1 MCLLFWLDYI
11 DTHELFGTAPLHSA
25 ELGET
30 LSKIIIVAAAK
41 KKFTPD
47 MTYICNRM
55 DIPAPSSQL
64 IPTKKKSF
72 SRGSSRRRVTQR
84 TSNRWLSTVAIRS
97 TVWKCFPNFLSTF
110 VPFTKKSSASIASRM
125 QSDLRRKDKN
135 SSAPSTREVVVIYH
149 ISAFVF
155 TLIIIFGIIIFF
167 NGGVIIVV
175 IVKHILF
182 FALISS

>member
-1 MCLLFWLDYI
+1 M
-11 DTHELFGTAPLHSA
+11 
-25 ELGET
+25 
-30 LSKIIIVAAAK
+30 
-41 KKFTPD
+41 
-47 MTYICNRM
+47 
-55 DIPAPSSQL
+55 
-64 IPTKKKSF
+64 
-72 SRGSSRRRVTQR
+72 RGLRRRLIGIR
-84 TSNRWLSTVAIRS
+84 NFAGEKWLLGIFESNDWWLRVERLEVDKVFERLQIQPSLTDFEQMALDWCDKVDG
-97 TVWKCFPNFLSTF
+97 VNFPNFPSTF
-110 VPFTKKSSASIASRM
+110 VPITKKSSASIASRM